1 VSASTGGTGATT
13 RGAGPSAGGTTG
25 GPGGTGTP
33 RLSLS
38 LRVLPLDLGSRRARY
53 LFERSAYLYRRTW
66 LVLASGFFE
75 PLFYLFSVGFGIGA
89 LVGSVPGPDGQ
100 PIPYQVFIAPALLA
114 SSAMNGAIFEVTF
127 NVYGKLRW
135 EKVYDAILATPLDV
149 GDIAVGEIAW
159 ALFRGLLYSVGF
171 VVVMLVLG
179 LVRSPLFLLA
189 IPAASL
195 VGFAFASVG
204 MAATTY
210 IRGWQ
215 DFDLVQLVI
224 QPLFLFSA
232 TFYPLSTYP
241 PGLQLLVQLTP
252 LYHGVDLIRSLS
264 LGIIGPELLVH
275 VAYLTLMGFGGLVVV
290 SLRLGRLLRT

>member
-1 VSASTGGTGATT
+1 VIT
-13 RGAGPSAGGTTG
+13 TTG
-25 GPGGTGTP
+25 DGSRRP
-33 RLSLS
+33 SLG
-38 LRVLPLDLGSRRARY
+38 LPLRIAPLGLGSRRARY
-53 LFERSAYLYRRTW
+53 LFERSAYLYQRAW

-89 LVGSVPGPDGQ
+89 LVGSVPGPDGR
-100 PIPYQVFIAPALLA
+100 PVPYQLFVAPALLA
-114 SSAMNGAIFEVTF
+114 ASAMNGAIFEVTF

-135 EKVYDAILATPLDV
+135 EKVYDAVLATPLDV

-159 ALFRGLLYSVGF
+159 ALFRGLLYSFGF
-171 VVVMLVLG
+171 VVVMLALG

-189 IPAASL
+189 VPAASL
-195 VGFAFASVG
+195 VGFAFAAVG
-204 MAATTY
+204 MAVTTY

-241 PGLQLLVQLTP
+241 EPLQVIVQLTP

-264 LGIIGPELLVH
+264 LGIVGPQLLVH
-275 VAYLTLMGFGGLVVV
+275 VAYLTLMGVGGLLVV
-290 SLRLGRLLRT
+290 SHRLHKLLSK

>member
-1 VSASTGGTGATT
+1 MTT
-13 RGAGPSAGGTTG
+13 TTG
-25 GPGGTGTP
+25 RGSRTP
-33 RLSLS
+33 RFALS
-38 LRVLPLDLGSRRARY
+38 LRILPTNLGSHRARY
-53 LFERSAYLYRRTW
+53 LFERSAYLYRRAW

-100 PIPYQVFIAPALLA
+100 PIPYQVFVAPALLA

-135 EKVYDAILATPLDV
+135 EKVYDAVLATPLDV
-149 GDIAVGEIAW
+149 GDIALGEIAW
-159 ALFRGLLYSVGF
+159 ALFRGLLYSVTF
-171 VVVMLVLG
+171 VIVLFALG
-179 LVRSPLFLLA
+179 LVRSPLVLLT

-195 VGFAFASVG
+195 LGFAFAAVG
-204 MAATTY
+204 MAATTF

-232 TFYPLSTYP
+232 TFYPISTYP
-241 PGLQLLVQLTP
+241 PALQLVVQLTP

-264 LGIIGPELLVH
+264 LGIVGPQLLVH
-275 VAYLTLMGFGGLVVV
+275 VAYLTLMGIAGLLVV
-290 SLRLGRLLRT
+290 SRRLDRLLRK

>member
-1 VSASTGGTGATT
+1 MSAITGE
-13 RGAGPSAGGTTG
+13 PGGGG
-25 GPGGTGTP
+25 GP
-33 RLSLS
+33 RLALS
-38 LRVLPLDLGSRRARY
+38 LRIAPLNLGSRRARY

-66 LVLASGFFE
+66 LVVVSGFFE

-89 LVGSVPGPDGQ
+89 LVGNVPGPDGQ
-100 PIPYQVFIAPALLA
+100 PIPYQVFVAPALLA

-149 GDIAVGEIAW
+149 GDIALGEIGW
-159 ALFRGLLYSVGF
+159 ALFRGLLYSIGF

-195 VGFAFASVG
+195 VGFAFAAVG
-204 MAATTY
+204 MAVTTY

-215 DFDLVQLVI
+215 DFDLVQLI
-224 QPLFLFSA
+224 SQPLFLFSA
-232 TFYPLSTYP
+232 TFYPISTYP
-241 PGLQLLVQLTP
+241 PALQVIVQLTP

-264 LGIIGPELLVH
+264 LGVVGPGLLVH
-275 VAYLTLMGFGGLVVV
+275 VAYLLAMGLLGLVVV
-290 SLRLGRLLRT
+290 SRRLHRLLRT